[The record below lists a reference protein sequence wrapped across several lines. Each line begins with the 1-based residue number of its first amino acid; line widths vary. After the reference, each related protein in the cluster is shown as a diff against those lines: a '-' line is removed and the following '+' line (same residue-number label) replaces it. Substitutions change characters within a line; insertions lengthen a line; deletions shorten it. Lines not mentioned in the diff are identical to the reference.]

1 MLLFQEDAEL
11 LFPAR
16 LIPVLADLR
25 GEDFR
30 DLIESLQ
37 QCPAE
42 SDAEVLGFT
51 LMMIRL
57 GSCMT
62 CTADS
67 YRAMNG
73 CTYCA
78 KKTVRG
84 FKGSD
89 EDMRAEWET
98 ACREIEHWQQTGEA
112 PKDL

>member
-16 LIPVLADLR
+16 LIPAMRDLR
-25 GEDFR
+25 GADFR
-30 DLIESLQ
+30 DLIDRLQ
-37 QCPAE
+37 NCHSEGDP
-42 SDAEVLGFT
+42 EVLGFT
-51 LMMIRL
+51 LMMVRL

-84 FKGSD
+84 YKGTD
-89 EDMRAEWET
+89 VDLRAEWES
-98 ACREIEHWQQTGEA
+98 ACREIEHWRLTGEA
-112 PKDL
+112 PNDL